1 MKPVPKEGILDM
13 PAYVG
18 GRDAVK
24 GVANPHKMSANE
36 NPLGA
41 SPAARGALEEAFDPS
56 VYPDGH
62 ATALREALAKLN
74 RLNAENIVCG
84 NGSDEI
90 LQLLTQ
96 AYLGP
101 GDEVLHTEHAFLIY
115 KLASRAAGARPIA
128 VGERALTANVDA
140 LLGAVTP
147 ATRMV
152 FLANPNNPTGTML
165 ERDEIMRLHAGLSG
179 DTILVLDGAYAEYCD
194 PQNYPAGFDL
204 VEQHDNV
211 VTTRTFSKAYGLAA
225 LRLGWGYCPPDI
237 ANVLNRLRGPFNI
250 NQPAMAAG
258 LAALDDQG
266 PIEASHAHNAQ
277 WREWLVQQLGG
288 IGFSVRPSFANF
300 ILVEFD
306 SDKQASAAE
315 VFLSARGVIPRGLT
329 AYGLPHALRLSIGT
343 EAGNRAAFAAL
354 TDFIAETDV
363 AEKSG

>member
-1 MKPVPKEGILDM
+1 M
-13 PAYVG
+13 
-18 GRDAVK
+18 
-24 GVANPHKMSANE
+24 
-36 NPLGA
+36 
-41 SPAARGALEEAFDPS
+41 
-56 VYPDGH
+56 
-62 ATALREALAKLN
+62 
-74 RLNAENIVCG
+74 
-84 NGSDEI
+84 
-90 LQLLTQ
+90 
-96 AYLGP
+96 
-101 GDEVLHTEHAFLIY
+101 
-115 KLASRAAGARPIA
+115 
-128 VGERALTANVDA
+128 
-140 LLGAVTP
+140 
-147 ATRMV
+147 
-152 FLANPNNPTGTML
+152 
-165 ERDEIMRLHAGLSG
+165 
-179 DTILVLDGAYAEYCD
+179 LDGAYAEYCD

-266 PIEASHAHNAQ
+266 HIEASRAHNAQ

-306 SDKQASAAE
+306 SVKQASAAE
-315 VFLSARGVIPRGLT
+315 AFLCARGVIPRALT

-343 EAGNRAAFAAL
+343 EACNRAALAAL

>member
-1 MKPVPKEGILDM
+1 
-13 PAYVG
+13 
-18 GRDAVK
+18 
-24 GVANPHKMSANE
+24 
-36 NPLGA
+36 
-41 SPAARGALEEAFDPS
+41 
-56 VYPDGH
+56 
-62 ATALREALAKLN
+62 LREALAKLN

-266 PIEASHAHNAQ
+266 HIEASHAHNAQ

-315 VFLSARGVIPRGLT
+315 AFLCARGVIPRGLT

-343 EAGNRAAFAAL
+343 EAGNRAALAAL
-354 TDFIAETDV
+354 TDFMAETDV